1 MVRLK
6 LSPVGMLAVALPLCG
21 GALLAAPL
29 GHALSATPGRP
40 APTRALARLCDGDAA
55 DGDDA
60 GSALDARDGILYDRV
75 SRVVKQRQE
84 GDESDGLPALD
95 AELSEAVS
103 KEIDAAISAR
113 RRRVNARLGKSL
125 KRFRE
130 EVLDEVELQADEVR
144 ARQARLRDKQ
154 QLVMDSLGEMREDIL
169 QDIEAALRGVRQ
181 GGERVERG
189 LKALRGAWE
198 DEVNELVA
206 DARRDVECAV
216 SDVEEAINEQR
227 EDWKRSVALF
237 EQQWLGQVRVVVAAV
252 VVGYMRCVWGVGCVV
267 VSA

>member
-29 GHALSATPGRP
+29 GRALSVTPGRP
-40 APTRALARLCDGDAA
+40 APARALARLCDADAA

-60 GSALDARDGILYDRV
+60 EPSLDARDGILYDRV

-154 QLVMDSLGEMREDIL
+154 QLVIDSLGEMREDIL

-181 GGERVERG
+181 
-189 LKALRGAWE
+189 ACAS
-198 DEVNELVA
+198 A
-206 DARRDVECAV
+206 AR
-216 SDVEEAINEQR
+216 
-227 EDWKRSVALF
+227 
-237 EQQWLGQVRVVVAAV
+237 AAT
-252 VVGYMRCVWGVGCVV
+252 
-267 VSA
+267 